1 MTINNK
7 NSSLKEKEPG
17 VYEGTMILTDDDIGV
32 LKPKILYESAVIQ
45 ELNTTILV
53 KKKTFLDR
61 KELLLI
67 FTIIV
72 FIFFIFLT
80 IKIFRENQ

>member
-1 MTINNK
+1 LTINNK